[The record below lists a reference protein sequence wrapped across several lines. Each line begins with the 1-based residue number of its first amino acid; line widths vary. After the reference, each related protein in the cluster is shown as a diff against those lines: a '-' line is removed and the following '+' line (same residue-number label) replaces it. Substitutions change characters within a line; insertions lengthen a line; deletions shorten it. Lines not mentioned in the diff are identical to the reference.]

1 MHTAESNFS
10 NFVNWNQIQ
19 NYFSLF
25 IRGLDGL
32 ESWEKK
38 TGGQKSRDTLPLK
51 NV

>member
-38 TGGQKSRDTLPLK
+38 LEVENLVTHFL
-51 NV
+51 